1 MAGKYKNKT
10 WGDDERH
17 QVITYLTPE
26 EKVRLKEYCYSNKTS
41 VSNYLRNLI
50 LNNYENKIMPF

>member
-1 MAGKYKNKT
+1 MTCKYTNWDGKEK
-10 WGDDERH
+10 H

-26 EKVRLKEYCYSNKTS
+26 EKVRLKEYCCSNKIT

-50 LNNYENKIMPF
+50 LNNYK